1 MQFARLFVTG
11 ILAVAGLSS
20 TFADEN
26 SVRIVSYNIHHGEGT
41 DGKLDLDRIA
51 SVILA
56 ERPDVVCLQEVD
68 RGCARTGGVDMPVE
82 LAKRLN
88 MEFRFGPN
96 LDFDGGEYGN
106 CTFSSLP
113 ICEVENF
120 SLPFVEGGERRG
132 CLRTVIEIG
141 DQRVD
146 VLNTHFDLLPA
157 ARKEQAAKVVDIT
170 RDVPTLLAGDLN
182 DGPDSAPLAILSTR
196 FTDTHLASQTD
207 TIPISRRIDFV
218 LVSGA
223 VNTVSS
229 HFVDT
234 PTARV
239 ASDHLPYT
247 AHVALAPA
255 QETARDRG
263 IRDNQDSRIERALF
277 PERNE

>member
-1 MQFARLFVTG
+1 
-11 ILAVAGLSS
+11 
-20 TFADEN
+20 
-26 SVRIVSYNIHHGEGT
+26 
-41 DGKLDLDRIA
+41 
-51 SVILA
+51 
-56 ERPDVVCLQEVD
+56 VD
-68 RGCARTGGVDMPVE
+68 TPVE
-82 LAKRLN
+82 LAKRLT
-88 MEFRFGPN
+88 MEYRFGPN
-96 LDFDGGEYGN
+96 LDFDGGDYGN
-106 CTFSSLP
+106 CTFSSFP
-113 ICEVENF
+113 ILEDESF

-182 DGPDSAPLAILSTR
+182 DVPDSAPLAILSGR
-196 FTDTHLASQTD
+196 YADSHFGAQPDGG
-207 TIPISRRIDFV
+207 PVSRRIDFV

-223 VNTVSS
+223 VNAVSS

-234 PTARV
+234 STARV

>member
-1 MQFARLFVTG
+1 MQFARLFVAG
-11 ILAVAGLSS
+11 ILAVAGAWAS
-20 TFADEN
+20 FAAEN

-56 ERPDVVCLQEVD
+56 ERPDIVCLQEVD
-68 RGCARTGGVDMPVE
+68 RGCARTGGLDMPVE

-88 MEFRFGPN
+88 MEYRFGPN
-96 LDFDGGEYGN
+96 LDFDGGDYGN
-106 CTFSSLP
+106 CTFASFP
-113 ICEVENF
+113 ILEDENY

-132 CLRTVIEIG
+132 CLRTAIEVG
-141 DQRVD
+141 DVRID

-157 ARKEQAAKVVDIT
+157 ARKDQAARIVDLT
-170 RDVPTLLAGDLN
+170 RDVPTVLAGDLN
-182 DGPDSAPLAILSTR
+182 DILGSVPLEILSSR
-196 FTDTHLASQTD
+196 FTDTHFAAQPD
-207 TIPISRRIDFV
+207 KIPAPRRIDFV

-223 VNTVSS
+223 LNAVAS

-263 IRDNQDSRIERALF
+263 IRDNRDPRIEKAIF
-277 PERNE
+277 PEGNE